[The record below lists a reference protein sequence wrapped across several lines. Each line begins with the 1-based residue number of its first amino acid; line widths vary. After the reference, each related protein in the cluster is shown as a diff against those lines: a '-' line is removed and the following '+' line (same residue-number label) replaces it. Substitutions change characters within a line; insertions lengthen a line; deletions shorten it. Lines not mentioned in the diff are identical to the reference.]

1 MQPILVIIISTIV
14 FFLYFNINEAVSNR
28 KTRKRIRKALDDLD
42 LDMADLNSFRD
53 AISPEFYKSHK
64 LELIEKKA
72 LLTHTYPKK
81 RGFFK

>member
-14 FFLYFNINEAVSNR
+14 FYVYFNISEVMTNR
-28 KTRKRIRKALDDLD
+28 RERKRVRKALDDLNI
-42 LDMADLNSFRD
+42 DMADLNNFRD
-53 AISPEFYKSHK
+53 AVSPEFYQSHK